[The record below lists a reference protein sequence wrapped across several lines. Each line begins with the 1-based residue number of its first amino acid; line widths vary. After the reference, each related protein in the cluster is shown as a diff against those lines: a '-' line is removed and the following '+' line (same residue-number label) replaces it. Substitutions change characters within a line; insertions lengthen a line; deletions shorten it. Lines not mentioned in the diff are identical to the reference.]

1 MKINIKKIWNSTFI
15 FPIKIYQ
22 LFISPMLPNTCRHL
36 PTCSDYTIDAI
47 EHFGDFKKSH
57 FHYQKSLSINP
68 SYTEIYRLMSMTKK
82 FQKGDED
89 IEIIKNK
96 INDKNLAEIK
106 KSFRDWLWLG
116 RFR

>member
-47 EHFGDFKKSH
+47 EQFGVFKGIAKGTIRIL
-57 FHYQKSLSINP
+57 KCNP
-68 SYTEIYRLMSMTKK
+68 FGTSG
-82 FQKGDED
+82 FDP
-89 IEIIKNK
+89 
-96 INDKNLAEIK
+96 IK
-106 KSFRDWLWLG
+106 K
-116 RFR
+116 